1 LLFFTNA
8 KGSGTVLGDT
18 VLKQAEEEHKK
29 QIEVEKMEKDKYQR
43 EIEEM
48 KLKLAG
54 LSTEHSSPQVKLNIL

>member
-8 KGSGTVLGDT
+8 KGSGTVLVDT

-29 QIEVEKMEKDKYQR
+29 QIEIEKMEKSKYQR

-48 KLKLAG
+48 KQKLAE